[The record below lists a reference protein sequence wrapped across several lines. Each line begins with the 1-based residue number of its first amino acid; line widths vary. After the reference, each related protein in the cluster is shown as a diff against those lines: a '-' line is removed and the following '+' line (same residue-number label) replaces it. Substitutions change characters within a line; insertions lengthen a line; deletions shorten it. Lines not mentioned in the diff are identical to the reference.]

1 MSPAD
6 FCYDTDAS
14 FSYAWLT
21 CQLSTRYAAF
31 LHHRGSAFTDF
42 LYDSTSGISS
52 RAVCQAR
59 TPCIPTCKLWTE
71 TDGLVC
77 LRRGYPSA
85 SSLHPPCEFLRSG
98 RKVILSKSWRLLE
111 YQRLTG
117 KGTCPLRDLW
127 WLYRF
132 DDLHDSSS

>member
-31 LHHRGSAFTDF
+31 LHHRGSDFTDF

-52 RAVCQAR
+52 RDR
-59 TPCIPTCKLWTE
+59 MSGSHT
-71 TDGLVC
+71 
-77 LRRGYPSA
+77 
-85 SSLHPPCEFLRSG
+85 LHSHLQ
-98 RKVILSKSWRLLE
+98 VM
-111 YQRLTG
+111 
-117 KGTCPLRDLW
+117 D
-127 WLYRF
+127 
-132 DDLHDSSS
+132 